1 MEKITST
8 IDFDDGRSSKKKLS
22 ENFIDPKHL
31 GVIYTRRTRWVMF
44 VFFMAIYLLIN
55 MDHGTIPAAT
65 TEIKKDMGVDD
76 DSLGIFGSLVYLGN
90 LLGSMF
96 FFTIIGTINRKW
108 IIVFCLISINV
119 SLYTFTKIKVIYYLF
134 INRTFTG
141 FFQVIKSLLRRL
153 SLFISQ
159 FGVTNLDLGTINH

>member
-1 MEKITST
+1 MDNFSSIK
-8 IDFDDGRSSKKKLS
+8 DFDDKRSKIIS
-22 ENFIDPKHL
+22 ENLIDPKHL
-31 GVIYTRRTRWVMF
+31 GVIYSRKTRWIMF
-44 VFFMAIYLLIN
+44 ILFMIIYLLVN

-65 TEIKKDMGVDD
+65 TEIKKDMEIDD

-96 FFTIIGTINRKW
+96 FFTIIGSVNRKW
-108 IIVFCLISINV
+108 IIIFSIISINI

-141 FFQVIKSLLRRL
+141 FFQVK
-153 SLFISQ
+153 
-159 FGVTNLDLGTINH
+159 